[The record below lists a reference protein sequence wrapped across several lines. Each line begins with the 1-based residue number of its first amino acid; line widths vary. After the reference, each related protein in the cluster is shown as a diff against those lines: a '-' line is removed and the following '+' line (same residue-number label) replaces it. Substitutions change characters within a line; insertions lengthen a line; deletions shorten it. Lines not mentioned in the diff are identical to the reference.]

1 MTTQVQ
7 NEGSNL
13 AVYDVGF
20 HLKHDL
26 LLLEAYDMTTEAA
39 LAKLMW
45 ILGETRARRRS
56 AACSASRSATICS
69 ISRMRRRTKNN
80 LENCRKNA

>member
-20 HLKHDL
+20 HLKNDL
-26 LLLEAYDMTTEAA
+26 RLLEAYDMTTEAA
-39 LAKLMW
+39 VAKLMW
-45 ILGETRARRRS
+45 ILGRTREFNEAEKLFYRPVARD
-56 AACSASRSATICS
+56 I
-69 ISRMRRRTKNN
+69 
-80 LENCRKNA
+80 LYEN